1 MKLENF
7 SVVRNGT
14 FTAQHLSPEEAMMG
28 YGFRPK
34 EVWRDSLRFI
44 LPSLLSKVFR
54 LKTPRGKVDEVYWRL
69 HEYLLEVDADAEQLA
84 KDVAG
89 LDAGWKQMRRMLRQN
104 RGMTKLMLDH
114 GCRSKI
120 IYPYILGGAQAVNL
134 EVFNGRAFDLSGN
147 FVDIPYSDRAI
158 MYAVWE
164 PIGVDI
170 RERIMFEQNN
180 LNSLARLAQNAG
192 REMKV
197 LTCGAGLCSFLR
209 MYGFRVPKNCQIM
222 AVDLDERN
230 LDNLKLV
237 FDDVRLTEN
246 GCVLPDYNVKYELA
260 SIEDVCYRSEN
271 RACFDLVNLQ
281 GVASYYRFGGKTK
294 RLISDLLR
302 VLRNDGVIL
311 LDLQVFEVS
320 LLRCSLCM
328 GWTSTLFPDWTV
340 KSAVKRMQKICNQL
354 NLEMEYQTCTR
365 NKRPTT
371 VLFRLR
377 KRIEDSGS

>member
-1 MKLENF
+1 MKSENF
-7 SVVRNGT
+7 AVVNNGA
-14 FTAQHLSPEEAMMG
+14 FTTKHLSPEEAMVG

-34 EVWRDSLRFI
+34 EIWRDSLRFI
-44 LPSLLSKVFR
+44 LPSLLSKVLR
-54 LKTPRGKVDEVYWRL
+54 LKTPWRKVDEVYRRL
-69 HEYLLEVDADAEQLA
+69 HEYLLEVDTDAEQLA

-104 RGMTKLMLDH
+104 RGMAKLMLDH

-134 EVFNGRAFDLSGN
+134 EVFNGKAFDLSGN
-147 FVDIPYSDRAI
+147 FVAIPYSDRAI
-158 MYAVWE
+158 MYAVLE

-170 RERIMFEQNN
+170 RERIMFEQSN

-192 REMKV
+192 RKMKV

-209 MYGFRVPKNCQIM
+209 MYDFKAPENCQIT

-237 FDDVRLTEN
+237 FDNVRLTES
-246 GCVLPDYNVKYELA
+246 GCVLPDYNVEYETLG
-260 SIEDVCYRSEN
+260 IEDVCCRPEN
-271 RACFDLVNLQ
+271 RAHFDLVNLQ
-281 GVASYYRFGGKTK
+281 GVASYYRFGKKTE
-294 RLISDLLR
+294 RLISNLLR
-302 VLRNDGVIL
+302 VLRDDGVIL
-311 LDLQVFEVS
+311 LDLQVFEIS
-320 LLRCSLCM
+320 LLRCALCM
-328 GWTSTLFPDWTV
+328 GWASTLFPDWTV
-340 KSAVKRMQKICNQL
+340 KSAVKRMRKICDRL
-354 NLEMEYQTCTR
+354 NLKMEYQVCTR

-377 KRIEDSGS
+377 KRIEGSGS